1 MLMKCAR
8 KSDKEDMEAD
18 LFVIAATFKEDI
30 EDHERFH
37 EERQTNAIA
46 QLRNEV
52 EDGYKNV

>member
-1 MLMKCAR
+1 
-8 KSDKEDMEAD
+8 MEAD